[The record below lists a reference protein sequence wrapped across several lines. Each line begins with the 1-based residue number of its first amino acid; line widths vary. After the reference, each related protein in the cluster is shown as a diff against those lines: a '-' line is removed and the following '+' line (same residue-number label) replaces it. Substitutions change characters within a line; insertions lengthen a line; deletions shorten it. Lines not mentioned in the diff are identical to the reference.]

1 MSVVVTGATGQLGRL
16 VVENLLQRGI
26 PARDITAAG
35 RDTTKIKDLADR
47 GVRVRAI
54 DYDDPATLDDA
65 FRGAA
70 RILLISASEV
80 GQRVRQHGNAIDA
93 AVRAGTGLL
102 AYTSI
107 ANADTTTLRLAA
119 EHQAT
124 EAALRAS
131 GLDYVL
137 LRHSWYLEN
146 YTAQIP
152 AILQQGSLAGSA
164 GDGRVSAAT
173 RADYAAAAAAVLSSA
188 VLSSAVLGS
197 DGQADGAGRV
207 YELGGDQAFTLAE
220 VAAEISAQAG
230 QPVSYRDLPVEEY
243 TRLLV
248 SVGLPEPAAEI
259 IADADGGLARGELY
273 VGGGQLRQLIGRPT
287 TTLHDAV
294 AAALS

>member
-1 MSVVVTGATGQLGRL
+1 MSIVIAGATGHLGRL
-16 VVENLLQRGI
+16 VVENLLQRDV
-26 PARDITAAG
+26 PAGDITAAG

-54 DYDDPATLDDA
+54 DYDDPASLDDA

-80 GQRVRQHGNAIDA
+80 GQRARQHGHAIDA
-93 AVRAGTGLL
+93 AAAAGAGLL

-107 ANADTTTLRLAA
+107 AHADTTTLRLAA

-173 RADYAAAAAAVLSSA
+173 RADYAAAAATVLT
-188 VLSSAVLGS
+188 S
-197 DGQADGAGRV
+197 DGQAGRV

-230 QPVSYRDLPVEEY
+230 QPVSYRDLPVDEY

-248 SVGLPEPAAEI
+248 SVGLPQQAAAT
-259 IADADGGLARGELY
+259 IADADRGLARGDLY

-287 TTLHDAV
+287 TTLRDAV
-294 AAALS
+294 AAALR

>member
-1 MSVVVTGATGQLGRL
+1 MSIVIAGATGHLGRL
-16 VVENLLQRGI
+16 VVENLLQRDV
-26 PARDITAAG
+26 PAGDITAAG

-54 DYDDPATLDDA
+54 DYDDPASLDDA

-70 RILLISASEV
+70 SILLISASEV
-80 GQRVRQHGNAIDA
+80 GQRARQHGHAIDA
-93 AVRAGTGLL
+93 AAAAGAGLL

-107 ANADTTTLRLAA
+107 AHADTTTLRLAA

-173 RADYAAAAAAVLSSA
+173 RADYAAAAATVLT
-188 VLSSAVLGS
+188 S
-197 DGQADGAGRV
+197 DGQAGRV

-230 QPVSYRDLPVEEY
+230 QPVSYRDLPVDEY

-248 SVGLPEPAAEI
+248 SVGLPQQAAAT
-259 IADADGGLARGELY
+259 IADADRGLARGDLY

-287 TTLHDAV
+287 TTLRDAV
-294 AAALS
+294 AAALR

>member
-1 MSVVVTGATGQLGRL
+1 MSYVITGATGHLGRL

-93 AVRAGTGLL
+93 AGRAGAGLL

-107 ANADTTTLRLAA
+107 ANADTSTMRIAG

-173 RADYAAAAAAVLSSA
+173 RADYAAAAAAVLSST
-188 VLSSAVLGS
+188 VLGS

-287 TTLHDAV
+287 TTLRDAV
-294 AAALS
+294 AATLR

>member
-1 MSVVVTGATGQLGRL
+1 MSIVIAGATGHLGRL
-16 VVENLLQRGI
+16 VVENLLQRDV
-26 PARDITAAG
+26 PAGDITAAG

-54 DYDDPATLDDA
+54 DYDDPASLDDA

-80 GQRVRQHGNAIDA
+80 GQRARQHGHAIDA
-93 AVRAGTGLL
+93 AAAAGAGLL

-107 ANADTTTLRLAA
+107 AHADTTTLRLAA

-173 RADYAAAAAAVLSSA
+173 RANYAAAAATVLT
-188 VLSSAVLGS
+188 S
-197 DGQADGAGRV
+197 DGQAGRV

-220 VAAEISAQAG
+220 VAAELSAQAG
-230 QPVSYRDLPVEEY
+230 QPVSYRDLPVDEY

-248 SVGLPEPAAEI
+248 SVGLPQQAAAT
-259 IADADGGLARGELY
+259 IADADRGLARGDLY

-287 TTLHDAV
+287 TTLRDAV
-294 AAALS
+294 AAALR